1 MGYKIIALIG
11 KAGSGKDTILNKVL
25 DIDPILHKII
35 NSTTREPR
43 EGEVEG
49 INYYFL
55 TIDQYTDKLLNNEFV
70 EASYKNWFYGTTY
83 EALRSNCINIGVFN
97 PDSINCMI
105 GRNDIELKI
114 FYINASSKIR
124 LLRYLNREEDP
135 DIDEIIRRYLSD
147 EKDFHS
153 LPFEYESLENNNFDD
168 LNNCV
173 NTIKAA
179 AEELLGKSN

>member
-25 DIDPILHKII
+25 DVNPALHKII

-49 INYYFL
+49 IDYYFL

-70 EASYKNWFYGTTY
+70 EASHKNWFYGTTY
-83 EALRSNCINIGVFN
+83 EALCADCINIGVFN

-105 GRNDIELKI
+105 GQNDIELKI
-114 FYINASSKIR
+114 FYINTSSKIR

-135 DIDEIIRRYLSD
+135 DVDEIIRRYLSD
-147 EKDFHS
+147 KKDFYS
-153 LPFEYESLENNNFDD
+153 LPFEYELLENNNFDD

-173 NTIKAA
+173 NTIGAA
-179 AEELLGKSN
+179 AEEFLGKSN